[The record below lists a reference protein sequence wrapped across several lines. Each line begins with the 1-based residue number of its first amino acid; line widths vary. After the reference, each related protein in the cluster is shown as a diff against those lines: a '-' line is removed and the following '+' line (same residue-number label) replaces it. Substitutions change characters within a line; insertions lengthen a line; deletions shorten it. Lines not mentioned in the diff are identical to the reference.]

1 VLLPSPT
8 RSEPKRDAGSDAAP
22 GGTANRRFDRKRAG
36 LWFLLVLTHV
46 VIFVGVLPAMVGG
59 QFVGDINVY
68 SNWATNALEGS
79 GWPVFA
85 HDWVYPAGALL
96 PVMLPKIFGAR
107 AYEIVWFAMVLVAN
121 SFALWGLIRWGD
133 RLRNQ
138 TAALFWVVTVAILA
152 PVDLLRLEGF
162 TAPAVIFGLLFLA
175 TRPRVAGVLLA
186 AATWIKVWPA
196 AVLVSVVVVST
207 KRRVVVIMG
216 AVVTAIVTGIVW
228 LGGGIHHITSF
239 VNAQNGR
246 PLQIEAPLSTPW
258 LWMAVLGVP
267 GAHHIHDTAL
277 VTEEITGPG
286 DQWMVQNGTWLMLG
300 VMAAIIVV
308 LVLATRRLSHLTHPM
323 GKEVDLVL
331 VGALSL
337 AAAFIVFNK
346 VGSPQYML
354 WLTPIVAVGLVVRP
368 PDWKVPAILMVVIGV
383 LTTLVFPCFY
393 NSLLGLD
400 PLLAVILGLR
410 NVLLVVVLGWSV
422 AKLGQAAFVRHTIPL
437 GTRPLGAAVR
447 STSY

>member
-1 VLLPSPT
+1 MSTYVRERP
-8 RSEPKRDAGSDAAP
+8 
-22 GGTANRRFDRKRAG
+22 DRTTVA
-36 LWFLLVLTHV
+36 LWGIMILTHV
-46 VIFVGVLPAMVGG
+46 VIFVAVLPAMLAG
-59 QFVGDINVY
+59 QYVGDINVY
-68 SNWATNALEGS
+68 SNWATDALSGH

-96 PVMLPKIFGAR
+96 PVMLPKVFGAW
-107 AYEIVWFAMVLVAN
+107 AYEIVWFVMILAAN
-121 SFALWGLIRWGD
+121 SFALWGLIRWG
-133 RLRNQ
+133 RKLRDQ
-138 TAALFWVVTVAILA
+138 TAAIFWVATVAILS
-152 PVDLLRLEGF
+152 PVALLRLEGF

-175 TRPRVAGVLLA
+175 TRPKLAGALLA

-207 KRRVVVIMG
+207 KRWVVVVMG
-216 AVVTAIVTGIVW
+216 FAVTAVVTLVVW
-228 LGGGIHHITSF
+228 LGGGIHHLTSF

-246 PLQIEAPLSTPW
+246 ALQIEATLSTPW
-258 LWMAVLGVP
+258 LWMAVFHVP

-286 DQWMVQNGTWLMLG
+286 DQWMIQNATWLLLV
-300 VMAAIIVV
+300 VMAAIIVL
-308 LVLATRRLSHLTHPM
+308 LVTATLRLSRLTHPM

-337 AAAFIVFNK
+337 ASAFIVFNK

-368 PDWKVPAILMVVIGV
+368 PDWKVPAILMVAIGV

-393 NSLLGLD
+393 NSLLDLN
-400 PLLAVILGLR
+400 PLLALVLGAR
-410 NVLLVVVLGWSV
+410 NLLLIVVLGWSIS
-422 AKLGQAAFVRHTIPL
+422 KLGQAAFVRHAIPL
-437 GTRPLGAAVR
+437 GTRPLGAAIR

>member
-1 VLLPSPT
+1 MLLPSPT
-8 RSEPKRDAGSDAAP
+8 RSEPKRDAGRDGAP
-22 GGTANRRFDRKRAG
+22 GGLAGRRFDRKRAG

-46 VIFVGVLPAMVGG
+46 VIFVGVLPAMLGG
-59 QFVGDINVY
+59 QYVGDINVY

-96 PVMLPKIFGAR
+96 PVMLPKIFGAW

-133 RLRNQ
+133 KLRNQ

-175 TRPRVAGVLLA
+175 TRPKIAGVLLA

-207 KRRVVVIMG
+207 KRRAVVIMG
-216 AVVTAIVTGIVW
+216 AVVTVIVTGIVW
-228 LGGGIHHITSF
+228 LGGGIHHLTSF

-331 VGALSL
+331 VGAFSL

-368 PDWKVPAILMVVIGV
+368 PDWKVPATLMIVIGV

-393 NSLLGLD
+393 NSLLDLD
-400 PLLAVILGLR
+400 PLLAIILGVR
-410 NVLLVVVLGWSV
+410 NVLLVVVLGWSI

-437 GTRPLGAAVR
+437 GTRPLGATVR